1 MYLIY
6 AICLMLLFIKS
17 QIIVIVIAWDFL
29 IIFRE
34 GKSLFSPAGFL
45 ECENLARTCQKCLT
59 EWYSTRHHA
68 NIPIRLI
75 KHVYG

>member
-1 MYLIY
+1 
-6 AICLMLLFIKS
+6 MLLFIKS